1 MIYTEWN
8 DSMELKF
15 KSEEELYNRLLPAIK
30 TKKNEI
36 KRMGINYILE
46 EDIYNALK
54 IRNWQYKT
62 NLTLSDMVDDIL
74 NTDNTFFDAYIKKE
88 VSKMHRD
95 LKTDDNIL

>member
-1 MIYTEWN
+1 
-8 DSMELKF
+8 MELKF
-15 KSEEELYNRLLPAIK
+15 NSEEELYNRLLPAIK

-54 IRNWQYKT
+54 LGNWQYKT

-74 NTDNTFFDAYIKKE
+74 NTNNVDISSYCIKERKNKIE
-88 VSKMHRD
+88 LPK
-95 LKTDDNIL
+95 LK